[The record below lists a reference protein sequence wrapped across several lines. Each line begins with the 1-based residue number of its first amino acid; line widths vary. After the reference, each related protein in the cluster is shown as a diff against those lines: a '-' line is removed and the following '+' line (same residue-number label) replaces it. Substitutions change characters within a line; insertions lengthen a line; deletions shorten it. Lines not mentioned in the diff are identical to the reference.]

1 MRPKGSPCR
10 GRQAGPNLFL
20 RLRDHQNALRE
31 ADLGFGGGEFVAD
44 AEGDAVREHGVL
56 QPVFDPAQADAGAA
70 IRQRKDR
77 QAPALASWQPQRA
90 AGQEGD
96 LLTFV
101 ENGDVCALSR
111 GPKRRSGCLPAC
123 GRAARRAR
131 RRGSASGTPDPAHGG
146 WRGRCRCR
154 PSPAAAA
161 RPVLRG
167 RPRRHTSQNPR

>member
-1 MRPKGSPCR
+1 MLFRSPKGSPCR

-20 RLRDHQNALRE
+20 RLHDHQNALRE

-111 GPKRRSGCLPAC
+111 GRSGVLDVCQRVVEAPAERADEDQRPVPLIQRMADGVAGVGEI
-123 GRAARRAR
+123 GRA
-131 RRGSASGTPDPAHGG
+131 S
-146 WRGRCRCR
+146 CRER
-154 PSPAAAA
+154 
-161 RPVLRG
+161 V
-167 RPRRHTSQNPR
+167 